1 MNQQCVC
8 VSVNMCS
15 RLLHDRCLFGARVHT
30 RARAHTRHPSTSPGW
45 LDDRSF
51 AIFIPALLFL
61 FLTQRGGQRYGRLSS
76 RAHTRTRTHTPFPV
90 LSFKA
95 PPLSLSLFPK
105 IATSRD
111 QLVLERGRG
120 VCALACACVRAS
132 VGLMYY
138 CLESEEGLWIDTNS
152 HPRQANPGA
161 G

>member
-1 MNQQCVC
+1 MF
-8 VSVNMCS
+8 VST
-15 RLLHDRCLFGARVHT
+15 HT
-30 RARAHTRHPSTSPGW
+30 RTHATHPPPPGW

-76 RAHTRTRTHTPFPV
+76 RTHTRTRTHTPFPV
-90 LSFKA
+90 LSFS
-95 PPLSLSLFPK
+95 PPSLSLFPK

-120 VCALACACVRAS
+120 VYARVCMRAS
-132 VGLMYY
+132 VELMYY